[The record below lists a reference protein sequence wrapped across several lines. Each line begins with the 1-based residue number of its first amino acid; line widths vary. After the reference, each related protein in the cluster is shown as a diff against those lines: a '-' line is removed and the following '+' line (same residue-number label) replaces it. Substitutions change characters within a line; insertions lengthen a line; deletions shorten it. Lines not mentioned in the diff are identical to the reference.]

1 MHEASKKQDDEAL
14 YVASQWRLMRI
25 KFARHRLAR
34 LGGTVVVLFYLVA
47 ILAEFIA
54 PYDPRWRDIG
64 NLSLPPARIRIV
76 DESGKLR
83 APFVY
88 APTRARDPVTLQ
100 AIYTEDR
107 SRRYAIRIFA
117 RGDSYKL
124 WGLFRSDLH
133 LFGVEENLRAYFLGG
148 DEQGRDLLSRIM
160 YGTRISLSIGF
171 VGVALS
177 FGIGIVMGAISGYFG
192 GVADV
197 IIQRVIEVLLSI
209 PSLPLWMALSAGIPL
224 DWSIY
229 KVFFAITLILSLISW
244 PGLAR
249 VVRGQLL
256 SLRSEEFVIAA
267 KVSGATENRVM
278 FRHLVPSFLSYIIA
292 LSTLAIPGMI
302 LGETSLSFLGIGL
315 QPPAI
320 SYGTLLKA
328 AQNVKTVMAEP
339 WLLIPGLFVV
349 VIILSFNF
357 LGDGLRDAADP
368 YK

>member
-1 MHEASKKQDDEAL
+1 MHAASQKQDDEAL
-14 YVASQWRLMRI
+14 YLASQWRLMRI

-54 PYDPRWRDIG
+54 PYDPRWLDIE
-64 NLSLPPARIRIV
+64 NLSVPPARIRIV

-88 APTRARDPVTLQ
+88 ARTRARDPVTLA

-124 WGLFRSDLH
+124 WGLFSSDLH

-192 GVADV
+192 GLAD
-197 IIQRVIEVLLSI
+197 ILIQRVIEVLLSI

-267 KVSGATENRVM
+267 KVAGATENRVM

-302 LGETSLSFLGIGL
+302 LGETSLSFLGLGL

-339 WLLIPGLFVV
+339 WLLLPGLFVV
-349 VIILSFNF
+349 GIILSFNF